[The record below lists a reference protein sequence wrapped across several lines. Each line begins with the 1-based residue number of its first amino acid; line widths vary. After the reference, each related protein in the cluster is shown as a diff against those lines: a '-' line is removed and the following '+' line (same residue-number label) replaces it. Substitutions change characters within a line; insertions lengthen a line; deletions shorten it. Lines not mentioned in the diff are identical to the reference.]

1 MAEQFATLA
10 VVKASAAG
18 WTLDDVVRFGFDRR
32 AGKQVTL
39 LHPS

>member
-1 MAEQFATLA
+1 MMQQFAKLA
-10 VVKASAAG
+10 SVQASAAG
-18 WTLDDVVRFGFDRR
+18 WTLNDVVRFGFDRR